1 MRRRRPSPA
10 WRASSSSAVLLSLRD
25 VILPVI
31 GVAVLLIVGGLTWLF
46 FTQERLIF
54 YPQRLDREAAQVLQR
69 AYPSAEPVEL
79 EADSGVKLRG
89 WLVRGPGRA
98 SNPLVVYFGGN
109 GEEVSWLVTE
119 AARLHP
125 WAVLLV
131 NYRGYGLSDGRPS
144 ESALYKDAV
153 ALYDW
158 VSARPDI
165 DARRIVVVGRS
176 LGTGVATYLA
186 SQRAVSG
193 VVLVSPYDN
202 LVEVARGVYPYLPV
216 DGFMR
221 YRFDSAARAK
231 LIHVPLLALVADQ
244 DTIVRPERSQ
254 SLVQA
259 WAGPAHLELLVGVG
273 HNDIQLHPRYWPLIT
288 AFLAERAAARQ
299 VAAAP

>member
-1 MRRRRPSPA
+1 
-10 WRASSSSAVLLSLRD
+10 
-25 VILPVI
+25 
-31 GVAVLLIVGGLTWLF
+31 
-46 FTQERLIF
+46 
-54 YPQRLDREAAQVLQR
+54 
-69 AYPSAEPVEL
+69 
-79 EADSGVKLRG
+79 
-89 WLVRGPGRA
+89 
-98 SNPLVVYFGGN
+98 
-109 GEEVSWLVTE
+109 
-119 AARLHP
+119 
-125 WAVLLV
+125 
-131 NYRGYGLSDGRPS
+131 
-144 ESALYKDAV
+144 
-153 ALYDW
+153 
-158 VSARPDI
+158 
-165 DARRIVVVGRS
+165 
-176 LGTGVATYLA
+176 
-186 SQRAVSG
+186 QRAVSG

-288 AFLAERAAARQ
+288 AFLAERAAAHQ

>member
-1 MRRRRPSPA
+1 M
-10 WRASSSSAVLLSLRD
+10 LLSLRD

-31 GVAVLLIVGGLTWLF
+31 GVAVLLVIGGLTWLY

-54 YPQRLDREAAQVLQR
+54 YPQRLDQDSARVLQR

-79 EADSGVKLRG
+79 EVDSGVKLRG
-89 WLVRGPGRA
+89 WLVRGQARV
-98 SNPLVVYFGGN
+98 SNPLIVYFGGN

-125 WAVLLV
+125 WALLLV

-144 ESALYKDAV
+144 ENALYKDAV

-186 SQRAVSG
+186 SHRPVSG
-193 VVLVSPYDN
+193 VVLVSPYDT
-202 LVEVARGVYPYLPV
+202 LVEVARGVYPYLLV
-216 DGFMR
+216 DHFMR

-231 LIHVPLLALVADQ
+231 LIHAPLLALVADQ

-254 SLVQA
+254 SLVRA
-259 WAGPAHLELLVGVG
+259 WGGPAHLELLVGVG
-273 HNDIQLHPRYWPLIT
+273 HNDIQLHPRYWPLIA
-288 AFLAERAAARQ
+288 AFLAERAAAHH

>member
-1 MRRRRPSPA
+1 M
-10 WRASSSSAVLLSLRD
+10 LLSLRD
-25 VILPVI
+25 VVLPVI
-31 GVAVLLIVGGLTWLF
+31 GVAVLLIVGGFTWLY

-54 YPQRLDREAAQVLQR
+54 YPQRLEQDAARVLQR
-69 AYPSAEPVEL
+69 AYPSAEAVEL
-79 EADSGVKLRG
+79 EVDSGVKLRG
-89 WLVRGPGRA
+89 WLARGQARA
-98 SNPLVVYFGGN
+98 PNPLVVYFGGN

-158 VSARPDI
+158 VNARSDI

-202 LVEVARGVYPYLPV
+202 LVEVARAVYPYLLV
-216 DGFMR
+216 DYFMR

-231 LIHVPLLALVADQ
+231 LIHAPLLALVADQ

-254 SLVQA
+254 SLVRA
-259 WAGPAHLELLVGVG
+259 WAGPARLELLVGVG
-273 HNDIQLHPRYWPLIT
+273 HNDIQLHPRYWPLIA
-288 AFLAERAAARQ
+288 AFLAERAAADQ

>member
-1 MRRRRPSPA
+1 M
-10 WRASSSSAVLLSLRD
+10 LLALRD
-25 VILPVI
+25 VVLPVI
-31 GVAVLLIVGGLTWLF
+31 GVAVLLVVGGLTWLY

-54 YPQRLDREAAQVLQR
+54 YPQRLDQGMARVLQR

-79 EADSGVKLRG
+79 KVDSDVKVRG
-89 WLVRGPGRA
+89 WFTRSHARA
-98 SNPLVVYFGGN
+98 TSPLVIYFGGN
-109 GEEVSWLVTE
+109 GEEVSWLLQE
-119 AARLHP
+119 SARLAP

-144 ESALYKDAV
+144 ESALYQDAV

-158 VSARPDI
+158 AAGRPDV
-165 DARRIVVVGRS
+165 DARRIVLVGRS

-186 SQRAVSG
+186 SQRPVSG

-216 DGFMR
+216 DGLMR

-231 LIHVPLLALVADQ
+231 LIRAPLLALVAEQ

-254 SLVQA
+254 TLVRA
-259 WAGPAHLELLVGVG
+259 WGGPAHLELLAGVG
-273 HNDIQLHPRYWPLIT
+273 HNDIQLHPHYWPLIA
-288 AFLAERAAARQ
+288 AFLAERAAEHR